1 MKAFTFRLETLLH
14 LREISKDRA
23 IKEYAQAISKRE
35 KLELDLKKAVKMLE
49 VLNAEINERRASG
62 FSGFEQDGFNQSI
75 LRSKEIIID
84 LNSKVADS
92 KNIESAKR
100 NLYLRADSNCK
111 SLLKLKE
118 KKKVE
123 HLKSEEKKEES
134 ELEDI
139 IGSRFVFNQSIQ
151 KL

>member
-1 MKAFTFRLETLLH
+1 MKSFTFRLETLLH

-75 LRSKEIIID
+75 LRSKEVIID

-139 IGSRFVFNQSIQ
+139 IGSRFVFNQSI
-151 KL
+151 

>member
-49 VLNAEINERRASG
+49 LLNAEINERRASG

-75 LRSKEIIID
+75 LRSKEVIID

-118 KKKVE
+118 KKKEE

-139 IGSRFVFNQSIQ
+139 IGSRFVFNQSI
-151 KL
+151 

>member
-75 LRSKEIIID
+75 LRSKEVIID

-118 KKKVE
+118 KKKEE

-139 IGSRFVFNQSIQ
+139 IGSRFVFNQSI
-151 KL
+151 

>member
-23 IKEYAQAISKRE
+23 IKEYAQAILKRE
-35 KLELDLKKAVKMLE
+35 KLELDLRKAVKMLE

>member
-75 LRSKEIIID
+75 LRSKEVIID

-134 ELEDI
+134 ELENI
-139 IGSRFVFNQSIQ
+139 IGSRFVFNQSI
-151 KL
+151 

>member
-14 LREISKDRA
+14 LREMSRDRA
-23 IKEYAQAISKRE
+23 IKEYAQAITKRE
-35 KLELDLKKAVKMLE
+35 KIELDLKKAVKMLE

-100 NLYLRADSNCK
+100 NLYLLADSNCK

-118 KKKVE
+118 KKKEE

>member
-75 LRSKEIIID
+75 LRSKEVIID

-118 KKKVE
+118 KKKME

-139 IGSRFVFNQSIQ
+139 IGSRFVFNQSI
-151 KL
+151 

>member
-23 IKEYAQAISKRE
+23 IKEYAQAILKRE
-35 KLELDLKKAVKMLE
+35 KLELDLRKAVKMLE
-49 VLNAEINERRASG
+49 VLNVEINERRAIG

>member
-75 LRSKEIIID
+75 LRSKEVIID

-100 NLYLRADSNCK
+100 KTRGRAVGNS
-111 SLLKLKE
+111 
-118 KKKVE
+118 
-123 HLKSEEKKEES
+123 
-134 ELEDI
+134 
-139 IGSRFVFNQSIQ
+139 GQ
-151 KL
+151 

>member
-1 MKAFTFRLETLLH
+1 MKSFTFRLETLLH

-75 LRSKEIIID
+75 LRSKEIIIN

-118 KKKVE
+118 KKKEE

-139 IGSRFVFNQSIQ
+139 IGSRFVFNQSI
-151 KL
+151 

>member
-49 VLNAEINERRASG
+49 LLNAEINERRASG

>member
-75 LRSKEIIID
+75 LRAKEIIID

-100 NLYLRADSNCK
+100 NLYLRADSKCK

-139 IGSRFVFNQSIQ
+139 IGSRFVFNQSI
-151 KL
+151 

>member
-49 VLNAEINERRASG
+49 LLNAEINERRASG
-62 FSGFEQDGFNQSI
+62 FSGFEQDGFNKSI

-118 KKKVE
+118 KKKEE

-139 IGSRFVFNQSIQ
+139 IGSRFVFNQSI
-151 KL
+151 

>member
-1 MKAFTFRLETLLH
+1 MKSFTFRLETLLH

-49 VLNAEINERRASG
+49 VLNAEIKERRASG

-75 LRSKEIIID
+75 LRSKEVIID

-139 IGSRFVFNQSIQ
+139 IGSRFVFNQSI
-151 KL
+151 

>member
-35 KLELDLKKAVKMLE
+35 KFELDLKKAVKMLE

-100 NLYLRADSNCK
+100 NLYLLADSNCK

-123 HLKSEEKKEES
+123 HIKSEEKKEES

-139 IGSRFVFNQSIQ
+139 IGSRFVFNQSI
-151 KL
+151 

>member
-75 LRSKEIIID
+75 LRAKEIIID

-139 IGSRFVFNQSIQ
+139 IGSRFVFNQSI
-151 KL
+151 

>member
-35 KLELDLKKAVKMLE
+35 KLELDLKKAVKMLG

-75 LRSKEIIID
+75 LRAKEIIID

-139 IGSRFVFNQSIQ
+139 IGSRFVFNQSI
-151 KL
+151 

>member
-1 MKAFTFRLETLLH
+1 
-14 LREISKDRA
+14 
-23 IKEYAQAISKRE
+23 
-35 KLELDLKKAVKMLE
+35 

-62 FSGFEQDGFNQSI
+62 FSGFEQDGFNKSI

-118 KKKVE
+118 KKKEE

-139 IGSRFVFNQSIQ
+139 IGSRFVFNQSI
-151 KL
+151 

>member
-1 MKAFTFRLETLLH
+1 MKSFTFRLETLLH

-75 LRSKEIIID
+75 LRSKEVIID
-84 LNSKVADS
+84 LNSKVADA

-118 KKKVE
+118 KKKEE

-139 IGSRFVFNQSIQ
+139 IGSRFVFNQSI
-151 KL
+151 

>member
-49 VLNAEINERRASG
+49 LLNAEINERRASG

-75 LRSKEIIID
+75 LRSKEVIID

-139 IGSRFVFNQSIQ
+139 IGSRFVFNQSI
-151 KL
+151 

>member
-49 VLNAEINERRASG
+49 LLNAEINERRASG
-62 FSGFEQDGFNQSI
+62 FSGFEQDGFNKSI

-118 KKKVE
+118 KKKEE
-123 HLKSEEKKEES
+123 HLKSEEKKEEA

-139 IGSRFVFNQSIQ
+139 IGARFVFNQ
-151 KL
+151 

>member
-1 MKAFTFRLETLLH
+1 M
-14 LREISKDRA
+14 SKDRA

-35 KLELDLKKAVKMLE
+35 KFELDLKKAVKMLE

-75 LRSKEIIID
+75 LRSKEIIIN

-100 NLYLRADSNCK
+100 NLYLLADSNCK

-123 HLKSEEKKEES
+123 HIKSEEKKEES

-139 IGSRFVFNQSIQ
+139 IGSRFVFNQSI
-151 KL
+151 

>member
-75 LRSKEIIID
+75 LRSKEVIID

-100 NLYLRADSNCK
+100 NLYLHADSNCK

-139 IGSRFVFNQSIQ
+139 IGSRFVFNQSI
-151 KL
+151 

>member
-23 IKEYAQAISKRE
+23 IKEYAQAILKRE
-35 KLELDLKKAVKMLE
+35 KLELDLRKAVKMLE
-49 VLNAEINERRASG
+49 VLNVEINERRAIG

-75 LRSKEIIID
+75 LRSKEVIID

-139 IGSRFVFNQSIQ
+139 IGSRFVFNQSI
-151 KL
+151 

>member
-35 KLELDLKKAVKMLE
+35 KLELDLRKAVKMLE
-49 VLNAEINERRASG
+49 LLNAEINERRASG

>member
-49 VLNAEINERRASG
+49 LLNAEINERRASG
-62 FSGFEQDGFNQSI
+62 FSGFEQDGFNKSI

>member
-49 VLNAEINERRASG
+49 LLNAEINERRASG

-139 IGSRFVFNQSIQ
+139 IGSRFVFNQSI
-151 KL
+151 

>member
-62 FSGFEQDGFNQSI
+62 FSGFKQDGFNQSI
-75 LRSKEIIID
+75 LRSKEVIID

-139 IGSRFVFNQSIQ
+139 IGSRFVFNQSI
-151 KL
+151 

>member
-14 LREISKDRA
+14 LREMSKERA

-49 VLNAEINERRASG
+49 VLNAEINERRANG

-100 NLYLRADSNCK
+100 NLYLLADSNCK

-139 IGSRFVFNQSIQ
+139 IGSRFVFNQSI
-151 KL
+151 

>member
-14 LREISKDRA
+14 LREMSKERA

-35 KLELDLKKAVKMLE
+35 KLELDLNKAVEMLE
-49 VLNAEINERRASG
+49 LLNAEIHDRRAKG

-100 NLYLRADSNCK
+100 NLYLLADSNCK

-139 IGSRFVFNQSIQ
+139 IGSRFVFNQSI
-151 KL
+151 